1 MNNIVN
7 LSQLITRL
15 AKTTDTDT
23 TTARVFLRT
32 FFQTIEQ
39 QLVARESIS
48 IKGIGTFRRSSDP
61 LVGAPEG
68 VMFIPD
74 EELQHEVNRRFEVFQ
89 PVELADG
96 ADAAILEP
104 EQPNEPE
111 QPDEPEQQNE
121 PEQSNEPELS
131 AEPEIPAEPV
141 VPEVPSRPLN
151 PAVEESPVSEEPT
164 AVMPEVKPAEEPVAA
179 PVAAPTVTP
188 VVHPVEPV
196 AEGETEDDDLARK
209 NARRNTI
216 IWCIVIVFG
225 IAIIGLALWKAIS
238 DNPIPE
244 IGIDYDDEELVEP
257 IDSTDDVTPLIE
269 EVSIESLN
277 SSEPV
282 NSNQVTDTK
291 EQPAPKVEAKPEPKS
306 DSSAEPVYDTVT
318 SKNYL
323 ATMARKYY
331 GADRYWV
338 YIYEAN
344 KDKLRHPDRIA
355 PGTKVLIPDKSTIP
369 SIDNPAEA
377 RRLAEAKR
385 KEIYARF
392 K

>member
-39 QLVARESIS
+39 QLVAGESIS

-111 QPDEPEQQNE
+111 
-121 PEQSNEPELS
+121 LS

-141 VPEVPSRPLN
+141 VPEVTSLPQN
-151 PAVEESPVSEEPT
+151 PVVEESPVSEEPA
-164 AVMPEVKPAEEPVAA
+164 AVMPEVKPAEEPVVA

-188 VVHPVEPV
+188 VVRPVEPV
-196 AEGETEDDDLARK
+196 AEDETDDDDLARK
-209 NARRNTI
+209 NSRRNTI
-216 IWCIVIVFG
+216 IWSIVIVFG

-257 IDSTDDVTPLIE
+257 LDSTDDVTPLIE

-282 NSNQVTDTK
+282 KSNQVTDTK
-291 EQPAPKVEAKPEPKS
+291 EQPAPKVEAKPEPKA
-306 DSSAEPVYDTVT
+306 DSSSEPVYDTVT

>member
-39 QLVARESIS
+39 QLVAGESIS

-104 EQPNEPE
+104 EQPNEPK
-111 QPDEPEQQNE
+111 
-121 PEQSNEPELS
+121 QSNEPELS
-131 AEPEIPAEPV
+131 AEPEIPAEQV

-151 PAVEESPVSEEPT
+151 PAVEESPVSEEPA
-164 AVMPEVKPAEEPVAA
+164 AVVPEVKPAEESVAA
-179 PVAAPTVTP
+179 SVATPTVTP

-209 NARRNTI
+209 NSRRNTI

-225 IAIIGLALWKAIS
+225 IAIIGLALWKAIY

-257 IDSTDDVTPLIE
+257 LDSADDVTPLIE

-282 NSNQVTDTK
+282 KSNQVNDTK
-291 EQPAPKVEAKPEPKS
+291 EQPAPKVEAKPEPKA
-306 DSSAEPVYDTVT
+306 DSSSEPVYDTVT